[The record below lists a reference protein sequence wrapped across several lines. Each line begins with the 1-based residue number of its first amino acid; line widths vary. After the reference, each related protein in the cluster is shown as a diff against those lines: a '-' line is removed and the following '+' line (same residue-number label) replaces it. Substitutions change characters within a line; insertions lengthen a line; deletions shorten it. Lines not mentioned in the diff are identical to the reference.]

1 MNSDGFSA
9 LGPMDDDNRW
19 FFMPGGAAP
28 GTSLS
33 KKDAETLIAKSTGID
48 LSYDVISADSWT
60 ASALL
65 ADRYGDRRIF
75 IVVDAAHLHPPT
87 GGSGMNMGLGVSVD
101 LGWQNAA
108 VLQGW
113 AGPGLL
119 ASYDLARRQVAQHVM

>member
-48 LSYDVISADSWT
+48 LPYDVISADSWT

-65 ADRYGDRRIF
+65 ADRYGDLRIF
-75 IVVDAAHLHPPT
+75 IVGDAAHMHPPT
-87 GGSGMNMGLGVSVD
+87 GGYGMNMGIGDRRAEEPTSELPTPMTNSY
-101 LGWQNAA
+101 A
-108 VLQGW
+108 VF
-113 AGPGLL
+113 
-119 ASYDLARRQVAQHVM
+119 R

>member
-1 MNSDGFSA
+1 
-9 LGPMDDDNRW
+9 MDDDNRW

-75 IVVDAAHLHPPT
+75 IVGDAAHLHPPT
-87 GGSGMNMGLGVSVD
+87 GGYGMNMGIGDSVD
-101 LGWQNAA
+101 LGWKRSEERR
-108 VLQGW
+108 VGKECVRPFTSGW
-113 AGPGLL
+113 
-119 ASYDLARRQVAQHVM
+119 

>member
-1 MNSDGFSA
+1 MY
-9 LGPMDDDNRW
+9 DDNRW

-48 LSYDVISADSWT
+48 LSYDVISADRWT

-75 IVVDAAHLHPPT
+75 IVGDAAHLQPPT
-87 GGSGMNMGLGVSVD
+87 AGYGMNMGIGISEERRVGTACVSTCRYRWSRD
-101 LGWQNAA
+101 PEKKQ
-108 VLQGW
+108 
-113 AGPGLL
+113 
-119 ASYDLARRQVAQHVM
+119 

>member
-1 MNSDGFSA
+1 
-9 LGPMDDDNRW
+9 MDDDNRW

-75 IVVDAAHLHPPT
+75 IVGDAAHLHPPT
-87 GGSGMNMGLGVSVD
+87 GGYGMNMGIGDSVD
-101 LGWQNAA
+101 LGWKIAA

-119 ASYDLARRQVAQHVM
+119 DSCATRTSVRDGRRV

>member
-65 ADRYGDRRIF
+65 RSEEHTSELQSIMSMSY
-75 IVVDAAHLHPPT
+75 
-87 GGSGMNMGLGVSVD
+87 
-101 LGWQNAA
+101 A
-108 VLQGW
+108 VLCLKKKRKRHRQNHN
-113 AGPGLL
+113 
-119 ASYDLARRQVAQHVM
+119 SRRDYRVTT

>member
-1 MNSDGFSA
+1 
-9 LGPMDDDNRW
+9 MDVYNRW

-33 KKDAETLIAKSTGID
+33 KKEAETLNAKSTGID

-75 IVVDAAHLHPPT
+75 IVGDAAHLHPPT
-87 GGSGMNMGLGVSVD
+87 GGYGMNMGIGDSVD
-101 LGWQNAA
+101 LGRSEEHKSELQSLMRISYA
-108 VLQGW
+108 VFCLKKKTKK
-113 AGPGLL
+113 
-119 ASYDLARRQVAQHVM
+119 SYIF